1 MSAKPGTADLYLAG
15 RHVQGTVGLTP
26 EHCAQTILNHPRRGQ
41 LGAYGV
47 EYIIDLYGCD
57 ARQFTAVAVRMF
69 MRRVCRILRLEP
81 ADFHLWCY
89 DDPREKAAAP
99 PYLKGVSAVQF
110 ITTSNVTLHCLDDL
124 GLACVNIFTCG
135 TIQHADIA
143 RVRDFCVGWFH
154 ARDFHEHLL
163 NRG

>member
-1 MSAKPGTADLYLAG
+1 MTRAPESEPGTADLYLAG

-26 EHCAQTILNHPRRGQ
+26 EHCAQ
-41 LGAYGV
+41 A
-47 EYIIDLYGCD
+47 E
-57 ARQFTAVAVRMF
+57 
-69 MRRVCRILRLEP
+69 
-81 ADFHLWCY
+81 
-89 DDPREKAAAP
+89 AP
-99 PYLKGVSAVQF
+99 PHLKGVSAIQF

-143 RVRDFCVGWFH
+143 CVRDFCVEWFH